1 MFASLFKWLGFSEKK
16 NDQSKDDWDEYRTK
30 SIENFKNRTIHK
42 KLTAE
47 IIDNSNNDQ
56 LLQVVFDNLSEKL
69 SDDYT
74 KEYETVLTF
83 SKAQQAIYIIWCLEA
98 EINNGG
104 FNQYYFNSSGQFAEL
119 TPDALRLVGAN
130 KFSDLVAIAN
140 KTYKTEYSNITK
152 HQDGTLEGFSKSY
165 NDNPL
170 NKFDNEFYELY
181 KIENLQQLQTD
192 FIRKN
197 SLDFI
202 Q

>member
-130 KFSDLVAIAN
+130 KLSDLVAIAN